1 MPRPRVPPQVPAFA
15 LEGDIVAAP
24 TCKVPDLRTV
34 RLLAG
39 QPSQGSEHGPARHP
53 DLPGSP
59 DDRRAAGTDPGS
71 PRPGE
76 LPPTGGRRRQP
87 RRHRCGRPG
96 FPVVRRPGPAPRARR
111 QGRTRYGVPGRL
123 RVGRAAR
130 LRRRRPD
137 GRRRL
142 APTRVRHRTGRRSRG
157 RRCRDRIALHPRR
170 PDRELALA
178 PPPHLPRRKRLRASP
193 AGSSGPRRHRGLPCL
208 PARGARRDRAG
219 RHRSIRLLLP
229 DRDHLARLRSGPADR
244 RGPDHVRRTS
254 RGRLEDDRVHRGR
267 SALAG
272 LHLALP
278 GPTLRCAVR
287 RTQPSRESVGVTA
300 AIDSLLTSL
309 GPLSVLIV
317 MAVVF
322 VETGLLAGFFLP
334 GDSLLFTAGLL
345 VAHGVIGM
353 PIWMVIVA
361 ASVAAFAGDQLGYL
375 IGRRLGPRLLS
386 RPQSR
391 LLNPAHLERASGF
404 FDRHGPR
411 AVILARFVPVA
422 RTFTPPAAGAARMP
436 YRQFVIYNAIGA
448 VAWCTSMLGAG
459 YLFGGIPFVNAHIE
473 LITLG
478 IVLLSLAPAGV
489 AVLRSRLRT
498 NPRLALWLVSA
509 SAVACALATV
519 ALADAAVERDGVAAH
534 DSSIADTVILH
545 RSDTVT
551 PLAQAASWVGGEVS
565 IALLSLAVIV

>member
-1 MPRPRVPPQVPAFA
+1 M
-15 LEGDIVAAP
+15 
-24 TCKVPDLRTV
+24 
-34 RLLAG
+34 
-39 QPSQGSEHGPARHP
+39 
-53 DLPGSP
+53 
-59 DDRRAAGTDPGS
+59 
-71 PRPGE
+71 
-76 LPPTGGRRRQP
+76 
-87 RRHRCGRPG
+87 
-96 FPVVRRPGPAPRARR
+96 
-111 QGRTRYGVPGRL
+111 
-123 RVGRAAR
+123 
-130 LRRRRPD
+130 
-137 GRRRL
+137 
-142 APTRVRHRTGRRSRG
+142 
-157 RRCRDRIALHPRR
+157 
-170 PDRELALA
+170 
-178 PPPHLPRRKRLRASP
+178 
-193 AGSSGPRRHRGLPCL
+193 
-208 PARGARRDRAG
+208 
-219 RHRSIRLLLP
+219 
-229 DRDHLARLRSGPADR
+229 
-244 RGPDHVRRTS
+244 
-254 RGRLEDDRVHRGR
+254 
-267 SALAG
+267 
-272 LHLALP
+272 
-278 GPTLRCAVR
+278 
-287 RTQPSRESVGVTA
+287 TA

-375 IGRRLGPRLLS
+375 IGRRLGPRLMS

-391 LLNPAHLERASGF
+391 LLNPEHLERASSF

-422 RTFTPPAAGAARMP
+422 RTFTPPAAGAGRMP

-498 NPRLALWLVSA
+498 NPRLALRLVSA
-509 SAVACALATV
+509 GVVACALATV
-519 ALADAAVERDGVAAH
+519 ALADAALERDGAAAH
-534 DSSIADTVILH
+534 DSSITDTVILH

-565 IALLSLAVIV
+565 IALLSLAVIVTLFLARRRREAVVFGTAMAGAAVLVVGIKHLVMRARPGPADLLGSVDHGYSFPSGHTLFSTVFLAMVVWLLLPHLSRRLRPFVVGAAVVLAVAVGASRVYLGYHWPTDVLASWLIATAWLGLLYVALHVVDRSDLDRTTLPGSLPARHGTLAS